1 MVYSLKA
8 YTWYTFLSIDLRKP
22 TPLYLQITEDLRDKI
37 TGLPADARIGS
48 QSELARRYGVS
59 LITVKKAL
67 ADLIKDGLL
76 YSRMGKG
83 TYVARR
89 QAEFRLSKTK
99 AIGVVLR
106 DLSSPFFSMIVKGVE
121 EAASRHGYSILLSN
135 SAGHAE
141 REEHQIRHF
150 IDLGVSGLVIASMT
164 HEYTATT
171 TLRELHQGGFPYV
184 MVSYIEDPAIF
195 RVGTDHYQGARMAI
209 DHLVQC
215 GYSRIGYVNGEQG
228 NLVGEE
234 RRRGYEDAL
243 ASHRLSPAPQ
253 DQYRLRLRGEQNDYR
268 SGREIG
274 GQVAGRKDRP
284 EALFVYN
291 DLAAL
296 GLEHAL
302 LQHGVRIPGD
312 IAVVGFDD
320 IGPAEYALVPLTTVH
335 QPAHEIGTTAMDVLL
350 SRSAGRETPAVSILP
365 PRLVI
370 RASSGATVP
379 EDSLSR

>member
-1 MVYSLKA
+1 M
-8 YTWYTFLSIDLRKP
+8 SIDVRKP
-22 TPLYLQITEDLRDKI
+22 IPLYFQITEDLRQKI

-48 QSELARRYGVS
+48 QAELARRYGVS

-67 ADLIKDGLL
+67 ADLIKEGVL

-83 TYVARR
+83 TYVARK
-89 QAEFRLSKTK
+89 QAEFRLSKTR
-99 AIGVVLR
+99 AIGIVLR

-121 EAASRHGYSILLSN
+121 EAASQHGYNILLSN
-135 SAGHAE
+135 SADRAE
-141 REEHQIRHF
+141 KEEHQIRHF
-150 IDLGVSGLVIASMT
+150 IDLGVGGLVIASMT
-164 HEYTATT
+164 HEYTATKA
-171 TLRELHQGGFPYV
+171 LRDLHRRGFPYV
-184 MVSYIEDPAIF
+184 MVSYLSDPDIV
-195 RVGTDHYQGARMAI
+195 RVGTDHYQGARIAT
-209 DHLVQC
+209 DHLVQL
-215 GYSRIGYVNGEQG
+215 GYTRIGYINGEQG

-243 ASHRLSPAPQ
+243 ASHGLTPSPQ
-253 DQYRLRLRGEQNDYR
+253 DQYRLRLRGEENDYR

-274 GQVAGRKDRP
+274 ELLADRKDRP

-320 IGPAEYALVPLTTVH
+320 IGPAEYALVPLTTIR
-335 QPAHEIGTTAMDVLL
+335 QPTHELGTTAVDVLL
-350 SRSAGRETPAVSILP
+350 SRIAGKETPVVSILR
-365 PRLVI
+365 PRLVV
-370 RASSGATVP
+370 RASCGATVS
-379 EDSLSR
+379 ENSLSQKG